1 MAGGRDFENYEYMME
16 KLDELFLKSSIFK
29 NQKIKIISGM
39 AKGTDT
45 LAVRYADERKL
56 TKIMFPANWKEHPRM
71 AGILRNEDMLT
82 IATHLVAF
90 WNGISSGTKH
100 MIEIASKKGIPIWIF
115 YY

>member
-1 MAGGRDFENYEYMME
+1 
-16 KLDELFLKSSIFK
+16 
-29 NQKIKIISGM
+29 M

-90 WNGISSGTKH
+90 WNGFSSGTKH
-100 MIEIASKKGIPIWIF
+100 MIEIARKKGIPIWTF
-115 YY
+115 YIEFTQKAGGFLRKFLSVNSFET